1 MLCVGTTGTG
11 KSTLATLLLT
21 SAPGPKVIVD
31 PMGSSLTASLPGV
44 HTTHDPSG
52 ETWPEGVELIRFV
65 PVDPWDLAAYDT
77 VYATIR
83 RLIRTGRWSSCAI
96 ECDEAEIVLPASD
109 GMTARNRRNVD
120 PDQGSARGVVYFGRK
135 LSTLHIACATRPK
148 GIAVTLRANMTHAAI
163 FLLPEAKDREAMAT
177 AIGMPLAQLEAAMGD
192 VTRRVPGQPS
202 KGFLW
207 WDQSRRTIYPLA
219 LEL

>member
-1 MLCVGTTGTG
+1 
-11 KSTLATLLLT
+11 
-21 SAPGPKVIVD
+21 
-31 PMGSSLTASLPGV
+31 MGSSLTASLPGA
-44 HTTHDPSG
+44 HTTHDPTGGS
-52 ETWPEGVELIRFV
+52 WPDSAGLIRFV
-65 PVDPWDLAAYDT
+65 PADPWDLAAYDT

-83 RLIRTGRWSSCAI
+83 RFIRTGRWASCAI
-96 ECDEAEIVLPASD
+96 LCDEAEIVLPASD
-109 GMTARNRRNVD
+109 GMTSRNRRDVE
-120 PDQGSARGVVYFGRK
+120 PDRGSARGVVYFGRK

-192 VTRRVPGQPS
+192 VTRTVPGHPS
-202 KGFLW
+202 KGLLW
-207 WDQSRRTIYPLA
+207 WDQASRTLYPLA